1 MKTKT
6 ILCATLCAFALNV
19 NAEVCHYFFSPK
31 GAGEQDGTSWENAA
45 PGELLGATLRG
56 ADPGS
61 EFWLMEGQYAADDQ
75 LSWSIPEG
83 VTIKGGYPAT
93 STGTNT
99 FIDYNYNEGRQSVFS
114 ADLNGDGVGDNASYA
129 FVYIGKGKPGEKDDL
144 FYKDFQLTSIYGCTF
159 RDGRRLNSKYDG
171 NMVLA
176 SAAKVD
182 FYFCQFLNNASPIT
196 DGGSKGSNGA
206 IEAWGCQLRCF
217 DCLFRDNLTAAGSG
231 AAFQIRARN
240 SQSNPADP
248 ADRSVALFNRCE
260 LINNIAVDLA
270 KDTTQA
276 GSWGTYG
283 GAFSVCD
290 GGGTLYMINNTIA
303 CSRARYRGVGV
314 RIGGGGCVAYFINN
328 TFFDNPCK
336 QGASG
341 TTNNGSAMSLGT
353 GSTNYFA
360 NNIAV
365 EYAANDIYNT
375 GNSVV
380 YIQDATAKFYTA
392 GYNVF
397 GTVCNNST
405 VTTDWEASDNIPT
418 SLETL
423 NTIETVFGSN
433 KPAENGGWC
442 KTIIPAKDVKGM
454 SVETLKAAV
463 TAWPLDDCVK
473 DYLFLDT
480 DARGYTRAS
489 TTMSGS
495 YDANGTAPKKQ
506 ESGLINLSSD
516 QVKLHKAMVNGKVII
531 VRGDK
536 QYNVLGAEL

>member
-6 ILCATLCAFALNV
+6 ILCATLCAFALNI
-19 NAEVCHYFFSPK
+19 NAEVCHYFFSPE

-45 PGELLGATLRG
+45 PGEWLGATLRG
-56 ADPGS
+56 AEPGS
-61 EFWLMEGQYAADDQ
+61 EFWLMEGSYAADDQ

-83 VTIKGGYPAT
+83 IIIKGGYPTT

-99 FIDYNYNEGRQSVFS
+99 EIDYYKNDGRQSIFS
-114 ADLNGDGVGDNASYA
+114 ADLNGDGVGDNSDYA

-182 FYFCQFLNNASPIT
+182 FHFCQFLNNQSPIT

-217 DCLFRDNLTAAGSG
+217 DCIFRDNLAATGG
-231 AAFQIRARN
+231 GGAFQVRARN
-240 SQSNPADP
+240 SQSNPEDP

-260 LINNIAVDLA
+260 LINNIAVDMS
-270 KDTTQA
+270 KDTTENS
-276 GSWGTYG
+276 SWGTYG
-283 GAFSVCD
+283 GAFSICD
-290 GGGTLYMINNTIA
+290 GGGTLYVLNSTIA
-303 CSRARYRGVGV
+303 NSRGRYRGVGV
-314 RIGGGGCVAYFINN
+314 RVGGGGCISYFINN
-328 TFFDNPCK
+328 TFFDNPCH
-336 QGASG
+336 QGPQNA
-341 TTNNGSAMSLGT
+341 TNNGSAISVGK
-353 GSTNYFA
+353 GSTAYFA

-365 EYAANDIYNT
+365 DYAANDIFQS
-375 GNSVV
+375 GNPVV
-380 YIQDATAKFYTA
+380 YIQDATSQFFTA

-397 GTVCNNST
+397 GTVTNIST
-405 VTTDWEASDNIPT
+405 ITTQWAATDNIPA

-423 NTIETVFGSN
+423 NTIETVFGGN

-442 KTIIPAKDVKGM
+442 KTIVPTKEVKGM
-454 SVETLKAAV
+454 KVTELQAAV
-463 TAWPLDDCVK
+463 AAWPLDDCVK

-480 DARGYTRAS
+480 DARGYTRAEV
-489 TTMSGS
+489 TMSGS
-495 YDANGTAPKKQ
+495 YDAEGTSPNPGSDLNNLRTNKKMIRKAIIDGQIVILNG
-506 ESGLINLSSD
+506 
-516 QVKLHKAMVNGKVII
+516 GKP
-531 VRGDK
+531 
-536 QYNVLGAEL
+536 YNVLGIEL